1 MRSCIRRNW
10 VKMLATGLA
19 VCMLSLVLLGVFSTT
34 AAATDGDD
42 KSIEEL
48 EQDKKELND
57 KIKAA
62 DQNLKSISAQKSAER
77 DKQQQLEEEIGAVQ
91 EQIGLYMDKID
102 LVNNS
107 IAQKEVEIDLKLE
120 EIAASEEQFAKRVR
134 AMYISNTSNSTL
146 NTILTAK
153 SFSDMLNQTE
163 ILRRV
168 SESDQQ
174 MITQLNQQKQELLEL
189 KADLE
194 EEQADLTATK
204 ESFDTQ
210 NQQLTVLLSQSEA
223 AESELL
229 QREKQYMLNKEKYAK
244 EIKAI
249 EQEIER
255 VIAANAGAGAYGDG
269 ILSWPL
275 PNNKRISS
283 YFGYRILYGR
293 QDFHT
298 GIDIPASMGT
308 SIQSADAGK
317 VILTQKS
324 NTGYGWYVVVDHGG
338 GIVTLYAHASAI
350 YVSTG
355 DMVQKGQSLAGVGST
370 GNSTGNHLHF
380 EVRVNNK
387 QINPLNYVKQ
397 PA

>member
-1 MRSCIRRNW
+1 MRSYLRRNRL
-10 VKMLATGLA
+10 KILATGLA

-34 AAATDGDD
+34 AAAVEGDD
-42 KSIEEL
+42 KSNEDL

-62 DQNLKSISAQKSAER
+62 EQNLKSISAQKSAEQN
-77 DKQQQLEEEIGAVQ
+77 KQQQLEGEIGAVQ

-102 LVNNS
+102 LVTNA
-107 IAQKEVEIDLKLE
+107 IAQKEVEIDQKLE
-120 EIAASEEQFAKRVR
+120 EIALSEEQFARRVR

-153 SFSDMLNQTE
+153 SFADMLNQTE

-174 MITQLNQQKQELLEL
+174 MISDLNQQKKELMEL
-189 KADLE
+189 KTGLE
-194 EEQADLTATK
+194 EEQEDLSSTK
-204 ESFDTQ
+204 ASFDQQ
-210 NQQLTVLLSQSEA
+210 NQQLSVLLAQSEA

-229 QREKQYMLNKEKYAK
+229 QQEKQYMLNKEKYAK

-255 VIAANAGAGAYGDG
+255 VIAANAGADAYGDG
-269 ILSWPL
+269 VLKWPL
-275 PNNKRISS
+275 PNNKKISS
-283 YFGYRILYGR
+283 YFGWRVLYGR
-293 QDFHT
+293 QDYHT

-308 SIQSADAGK
+308 SIQAADAGK
-317 VILTQKS
+317 VILVQKS
-324 NTGYGWYVVVDHGG
+324 GTGYGWHVVVDHGG

-350 YVSTG
+350 YVNTNQ
-355 DMVQKGQSLAGVGST
+355 MVKKGQSLAGVGST

>member
-1 MRSCIRRNW
+1 MRSYLRRNRL
-10 VKMLATGLA
+10 KILATGLA

-34 AAATDGDD
+34 AAAVEGDD

-62 DQNLKSISAQKSAER
+62 EQNLKSISAQKSAEQN
-77 DKQQQLEEEIGAVQ
+77 KQQQLEGEIGAVQ

-102 LVNNS
+102 LVTNA
-107 IAQKEVEIDLKLE
+107 IAQKEVEIDQKLE
-120 EIAASEEQFAKRVR
+120 EIALSEEQFARRVR

-153 SFSDMLNQTE
+153 SFADMLNQTE

-174 MITQLNQQKQELLEL
+174 MISDLNQQKKELMEL
-189 KADLE
+189 KTGLE
-194 EEQADLTATK
+194 EEQEDLSSTK
-204 ESFDTQ
+204 ASFDQQ
-210 NQQLTVLLSQSEA
+210 NQQLSVLLAQSEA

-229 QREKQYMLNKEKYAK
+229 QQEKQYMLNKEKYAK

-255 VIAANAGAGAYGDG
+255 VIAANAGADAYGDG
-269 ILSWPL
+269 VLKWPL
-275 PNNKRISS
+275 PNTKKISS
-283 YFGYRILYGR
+283 YFGWRVLYGR
-293 QDFHT
+293 QDYHT

-308 SIQSADAGK
+308 SIQAADAGK
-317 VILTQKS
+317 VILVQKS
-324 NTGYGWYVVVDHGG
+324 GTGYGWHVVVDHGG

-350 YVSTG
+350 YVNTNQ
-355 DMVQKGQSLAGVGST
+355 MVKKGQSLAGVGST

>member
-62 DQNLKSISAQKSAER
+62 EQNLKSISAQKSAER

-210 NQQLTVLLSQSEA
+210 NQQLNVLLAQSEA
-223 AESELL
+223 TESELV

-255 VIAANAGAGAYGDG
+255 VIAANAGADAYGDG
-269 ILSWPL
+269 VLMWPL

-283 YFGYRILYGR
+283 YFGWRVLYGR
-293 QDFHT
+293 QDYHT

-324 NTGYGWYVVVDHGG
+324 GTGYGWHVVVDHGG

>member
-1 MRSCIRRNW
+1 MRSYLRRNRL
-10 VKMLATGLA
+10 KILATGLA

-34 AAATDGDD
+34 AAAVEGDD

-62 DQNLKSISAQKSAER
+62 EQNLKSISAQKSAEQN
-77 DKQQQLEEEIGAVQ
+77 KQQQLEGEIGAVQ

-102 LVNNS
+102 LVTNA
-107 IAQKEVEIDLKLE
+107 IAQKEVEIDQKLE
-120 EIAASEEQFAKRVR
+120 EIALSEEQFARRVR

-153 SFSDMLNQTE
+153 SFADMLNQTE

-174 MITQLNQQKQELLEL
+174 MISDLNRQKKELMEL
-189 KADLE
+189 KTGLE
-194 EEQADLTATK
+194 EEQADLSATK
-204 ESFDTQ
+204 ESFDQQ
-210 NQQLTVLLSQSEA
+210 NQQLSVLLAQSEA

-255 VIAANAGAGAYGDG
+255 VIAANAGADAYGDG
-269 ILSWPL
+269 ILKWPL
-275 PNNKRISS
+275 PNNKKISS
-283 YFGYRILYGR
+283 YFGYRILYGK

-308 SIQSADAGK
+308 SIQAADAGK
-317 VILTQKS
+317 VILVQKT

-350 YVSTG
+350 YVNTNQ
-355 DMVQKGQSLAGVGST
+355 MVKKGQSLAGVGST

>member
-1 MRSCIRRNW
+1 MRSYLRRNRL
-10 VKMLATGLA
+10 KILATGLA

-34 AAATDGDD
+34 AAAVEGDD

-62 DQNLKSISAQKSAER
+62 EQNLKSISAQKSAEQN
-77 DKQQQLEEEIGAVQ
+77 KQQQLEGEIGAVQ

-102 LVNNS
+102 LVTNA
-107 IAQKEVEIDLKLE
+107 IAQKEVEIDQKLE
-120 EIAASEEQFAKRVR
+120 EIALSEEQFARRVR

-153 SFSDMLNQTE
+153 SFADMLNQTE

-174 MITQLNQQKQELLEL
+174 MISDLNQQKKELMEL
-189 KADLE
+189 KTGLE
-194 EEQADLTATK
+194 EEQADLSATK
-204 ESFDTQ
+204 ESFDQQ
-210 NQQLTVLLSQSEA
+210 NQQLSVLLAQSEA

-229 QREKQYMLNKEKYAK
+229 QQEKQYMLNKEKYAK

-255 VIAANAGAGAYGDG
+255 VIAANAGADAYGDG
-269 ILSWPL
+269 VLKWPL
-275 PNNKRISS
+275 PNNKKISS
-283 YFGYRILYGR
+283 YFGWRVLYGR
-293 QDFHT
+293 QDYHT

-308 SIQSADAGK
+308 SIQAADAGK
-317 VILTQKS
+317 VILVQKS
-324 NTGYGWYVVVDHGG
+324 GTGYGWHVVVDHGG

-350 YVSTG
+350 YVNTNQ
-355 DMVQKGQSLAGVGST
+355 MVKKGQSLAGVGST